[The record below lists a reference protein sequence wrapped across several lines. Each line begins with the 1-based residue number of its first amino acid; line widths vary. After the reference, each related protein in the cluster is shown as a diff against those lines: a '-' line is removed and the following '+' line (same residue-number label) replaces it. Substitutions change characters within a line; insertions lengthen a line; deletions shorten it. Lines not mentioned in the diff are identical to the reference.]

1 MWKLKSI
8 EAENL
13 CAFRSLAYTLQQGV
27 TTLIFGNNK
36 DNDSQQSNGA
46 GKSALLEC
54 IAVGLTGSP
63 LRKIRTE
70 EIINDAAEQCR
81 IILHLA
87 NDASNEELII
97 ARSIPRKGAS
107 TVACK
112 LYRGGELV
120 TTDEAVQHSVDAYNK
135 YILEKLGITRE
146 ELLNNFILSKYRYED
161 FLSSSDKEKKE
172 IINRFSNG
180 ILVDEAIARVEEDI
194 EPLSSEQ
201 QKIDL
206 ELAGID
212 GRIEMLQ
219 EQIAKEVAAGEE
231 RGRNRETR
239 IAELEE
245 AIASK
250 REYIRTHKETL
261 TGIDATI
268 AEVDKADKELQ
279 ALESSDTSLEECLK
293 AIDAVMTLLPD
304 ARRTDWNH
312 TLKLKKEDLLLAQ
325 SSLENLDASVNHAE
339 AVLKEKYDAF
349 EKFKV
354 QYTDFVT
361 QYGDKCEEYS
371 TRLQEIDKTLRS
383 LALRLEELR
392 RKRRVISAGI
402 DELSNKLAGSI
413 ICPKCGHEFLVAQP
427 NFDIEAGTKE
437 LRLRQQ
443 QLSEINGNIEA
454 EQNSSEEAEM
464 QQSKLNRERRTMDS
478 DRSRWEQELSDHERA
493 VCSATSEVERAE
505 HNRKRTKAEVAAMQ
519 DEIDSIRRKAF
530 DEFFGNIDE
539 RNATLSRERRK
550 IVEDIRSA
558 ECAIETLQETI
569 REVNEM
575 AAEDLTLSLRKTLDQ
590 EKQRSM
596 ETAKR
601 KFEVDDKVR
610 ALEVQRERFVQ
621 FKTYL
626 ANTKIE
632 ALSRITN
639 EFLIGIGSDIRIR
652 FDGYTV
658 LKSGKVREKISIS
671 LLRDGVDCGSFGK
684 FSAGEAARV
693 NLATILAMQKLVN
706 ANCDD
711 EKGLDLLVLDEILE
725 AVDEAGLSSMFD
737 ALNALGGTVLVVSHG
752 NVAEGYPHKLVI
764 TKENGESRI
773 GE

>member
-63 LRKIRTE
+63 LRKIRSE
-70 EIINDAAEQCR
+70 EIINDAAEQCC
-81 IILHLA
+81 ITLHLA

-135 YILEKLGITRE
+135 YVLEKLGITRD

-180 ILVDEAIARVEEDI
+180 ILVDEAIACVEEDI

-231 RGRNRETR
+231 RGRSREIR

-361 QYGDKCEEYS
+361 HYGDKCEEYS
-371 TRLQEIDKTLRS
+371 TRLQEIEKTLRS
-383 LALRLEELR
+383 LASRLEELR
-392 RKRRVISAGI
+392 RKRRVISVGI

-413 ICPKCGHEFLVAQP
+413 TCPKCGHEFLVAQP

-454 EQNSSEEAEM
+454 EQNSTEETEM
-464 QQSKLNRERRTMDS
+464 QQSKLNSERRTLDS

-539 RNATLSRERRK
+539 RNAALSRERRK

-575 AAEDLTLSLRKTLDQ
+575 AAEDLTLSLRKTLEQ

-596 ETAKR
+596 KTAKR

>member
-70 EIINDAAEQCR
+70 EIINDAAELCR
-81 IILHLA
+81 ITLHLA

-112 LYRGGELV
+112 LYRGGEIV

-180 ILVDEAIARVEEDI
+180 ILVDEAIARVEDDI

-219 EQIAKEVAAGEE
+219 EQIAKEVAACEE

-361 QYGDKCEEYS
+361 RYGDKCEEYS
-371 TRLQEIDKTLRS
+371 TRLQEIDKTLRN
-383 LALRLEELR
+383 LASRLEELR

-413 ICPKCGHEFLVAQP
+413 TCPKCAHEFLVAQP

-464 QQSKLNRERRTMDS
+464 QQSKLNSERRTLDS

-505 HNRKRTKAEVAAMQ
+505 HNRRRTKAEVAAMQ
-519 DEIDSIRRKAF
+519 DEIDGIRRKAF

-575 AAEDLTLSLRKTLDQ
+575 ATEDLTLSLRKTLEQ
-590 EKQRSM
+590 EKRRSM

>member
-250 REYIRTHKETL
+250 REYIRTHKEALST
-261 TGIDATI
+261 IDATI
-268 AEVDKADKELQ
+268 SEVDTADKELQ

-371 TRLQEIDKTLRS
+371 TRLQDIEKTLRS
-383 LALRLEELR
+383 LASRLEELR

-413 ICPKCGHEFLVAQP
+413 TCPKCGHEFLVAQP
-427 NFDIEAGTKE
+427 QFDIEAGTKE

-464 QQSKLNRERRTMDS
+464 QQSKLNSERRTLDS

-505 HNRKRTKAEVAAMQ
+505 HNRRRTKAEVAAMQ

-539 RNATLSRERRK
+539 RNAALSRERRK

-575 AAEDLTLSLRKTLDQ
+575 AAEDLTLSLRKTLEQ

>member
-63 LRKIRTE
+63 LRKIRSE
-70 EIINDAAEQCR
+70 EIINDAAEQCC
-81 IILHLA
+81 ITLHLA

-135 YILEKLGITRE
+135 YVLEKLGITRD

-180 ILVDEAIARVEEDI
+180 ILVDEAIACVEEDI

-231 RGRNRETR
+231 RGRSREIR

-361 QYGDKCEEYS
+361 HYGDKCEEYS
-371 TRLQEIDKTLRS
+371 TRLQEIEKTLRS
-383 LALRLEELR
+383 LASRLEELR
-392 RKRRVISAGI
+392 RKRRVISVGI

-413 ICPKCGHEFLVAQP
+413 TCPKCGHEFLVAQP

-464 QQSKLNRERRTMDS
+464 QQSKLNSERRTLDS

-505 HNRKRTKAEVAAMQ
+505 HNRRRTKAEVAAMQ

-539 RNATLSRERRK
+539 RNAALSREHRK

-575 AAEDLTLSLRKTLDQ
+575 AAEDLTLSLRKTLEQ

>member
-107 TVACK
+107 IVACK

-180 ILVDEAIARVEEDI
+180 ILVDEAIARVEEDL

-250 REYIRTHKETL
+250 RVYIRTHKESL

-361 QYGDKCEEYS
+361 KYGYKCEEYS

-383 LALRLEELR
+383 LASRLEELR

-413 ICPKCGHEFLVAQP
+413 TCPKCGHEFLVAQP

-464 QQSKLNRERRTMDS
+464 QQSKLNSERRTLDS

-575 AAEDLTLSLRKTLDQ
+575 AAEDLTLSLRKTLEQ

>member
-63 LRKIRTE
+63 LRKIRSE
-70 EIINDAAEQCR
+70 EIINDAAEQCC
-81 IILHLA
+81 ITLHLA

-135 YILEKLGITRE
+135 YVLEKLGITRD

-180 ILVDEAIARVEEDI
+180 ILVDEAIACVEEDI

-231 RGRNRETR
+231 RGRSREIR

-361 QYGDKCEEYS
+361 QYGDRCEEYS
-371 TRLQEIDKTLRS
+371 TRLQEIDKTLRN
-383 LALRLEELR
+383 LASRLEELR

-413 ICPKCGHEFLVAQP
+413 TCPKCGHKFLVAQP

-464 QQSKLNRERRTMDS
+464 QQSKLNSERRTLDS

-493 VCSATSEVERAE
+493 VCCATSEVERAE
-505 HNRKRTKAEVAAMQ
+505 HNRRRTKAEVAAMQ
-519 DEIDSIRRKAF
+519 DDIDSIRRKVF
-530 DEFFGNIDE
+530 DEMFGIIDE
-539 RNATLSRERRK
+539 RNAVLNRERRK

-575 AAEDLTLSLRKTLDQ
+575 ATEDLTLSLHKTLEQ

-652 FDGYTV
+652 IDGYTV

-752 NVAEGYPHKLVI
+752 NVAEGYPHKLLI

>member
-63 LRKIRTE
+63 LRKIRSE
-70 EIINDAAEQCR
+70 EIINDAAEQCC
-81 IILHLA
+81 ITLHLA

-135 YILEKLGITRE
+135 YVLEKLGITRD

-180 ILVDEAIARVEEDI
+180 ILVDEAIACVEEDI

-231 RGRNRETR
+231 RGRSREIR

-339 AVLKEKYDAF
+339 AALKEKYDAF

-354 QYTDFVT
+354 EYTDFVT

-383 LALRLEELR
+383 LASRLEELR
-392 RKRRVISAGI
+392 RKRRVISVGI

-413 ICPKCGHEFLVAQP
+413 TCPKCGHEFLVAQP

-454 EQNSSEEAEM
+454 EQNSTEETEM
-464 QQSKLNRERRTMDS
+464 QQSKLNSERRTLDS

-505 HNRKRTKAEVAAMQ
+505 HNRRRTKAEVAAMQ

-539 RNATLSRERRK
+539 RNAALSREHRK

-575 AAEDLTLSLRKTLDQ
+575 AAEDLTLSLRKTLEQ

-601 KFEVDDKVR
+601 KFEVDEKVR

>member
-180 ILVDEAIARVEEDI
+180 ILVDEAIARVEEDL

-250 REYIRTHKETL
+250 REYIRIHKETL

-293 AIDAVMTLLPD
+293 AIDALMPLFPD

-312 TLKLKKEDLLLAQ
+312 TLRLKKEDLLLAQ
-325 SSLENLDASVNHAE
+325 ASLENLDAEVRRVEHKLAE
-339 AVLKEKYDAF
+339 KQADWEV
-349 EKFKV
+349 FKN
-354 QYTDFVT
+354 
-361 QYGDKCEEYS
+361 EYS
-371 TRLQEIDKTLRS
+371 EFCSKYSEQNDEFYFCMQKLEKTLRE
-383 LALRLEELR
+383 LASRLEELR

-413 ICPKCGHEFLVAQP
+413 TCPKCGHEFLVAQP
-427 NFDIEAGTKE
+427 NFDIEAGIKE

-464 QQSKLNRERRTMDS
+464 QQSKLNSERRTLDS

-505 HNRKRTKAEVAAMQ
+505 HNRRRTKAEVAAMQ

-575 AAEDLTLSLRKTLDQ
+575 AAEDLTLSLRKTLEQ

-601 KFEVDDKVR
+601 KFEVDDKAR

-737 ALNALGGTVLVVSHG
+737 ALNALGSTVLVVSHG

>member
-70 EIINDAAEQCR
+70 EIINDAVEQCR

-180 ILVDEAIARVEEDI
+180 ILVDEAIARVKEDI

-231 RGRNRETR
+231 RGRNRESR

-261 TGIDATI
+261 NGIDATI
-268 AEVDKADKELQ
+268 AEVEKADKELQ

-293 AIDAVMTLLPD
+293 AIDALMPLFPD

-312 TLKLKKEDLLLAQ
+312 TLRLKKEDLLLAQ
-325 SSLENLDASVNHAE
+325 ASLENLDASVNHAE

-349 EKFKV
+349 EMFKV

-361 QYGDKCEEYS
+361 QYGDKCEKYS
-371 TRLQEIDKTLRS
+371 IRLQEIDKTLRS
-383 LALRLEELR
+383 LASRLEELR

-413 ICPKCGHEFLVAQP
+413 TCPKCGHEFLVAQP

-454 EQNSSEEAEM
+454 EQNSSEDAEM
-464 QQSKLNRERRTMDS
+464 QQSKLNSERRTLDN
-478 DRSRWEQELSDHERA
+478 DRSRWEQELSYHERA

-519 DEIDSIRRKAF
+519 DEIEGIRRKVF

-550 IVEDIRSA
+550 IVEDIRST

-575 AAEDLTLSLRKTLDQ
+575 AAEDLTLSLRKTLEQ

>member
-135 YILEKLGITRE
+135 YILEKLGITRD

-231 RGRNRETR
+231 RGRNRESR

-261 TGIDATI
+261 NDIDATI
-268 AEVDKADKELQ
+268 AEVEKADKELQ

-293 AIDAVMTLLPD
+293 AIDALMPLLPD

-312 TLKLKKEDLLLAQ
+312 TLRLKKEDLLLAQ

-371 TRLQEIDKTLRS
+371 TRLQEIDKTLRN
-383 LALRLEELR
+383 LASRLEELR

-413 ICPKCGHEFLVAQP
+413 TCPKCGHEFLVAQP
-427 NFDIEAGTKE
+427 QFDIEAGTKE

-443 QLSEINGNIEA
+443 QLSEINCNIEA

-464 QQSKLNRERRTMDS
+464 QQSKLNSERRTLDS

-505 HNRKRTKAEVAAMQ
+505 HNRRRTKAEVAAMQ

-539 RNATLSRERRK
+539 RNAALSRERRK

-575 AAEDLTLSLRKTLDQ
+575 ATEDLTLSLRKTLEQ

>member
-180 ILVDEAIARVEEDI
+180 ILVDEAISRVEEDI

-261 TGIDATI
+261 TSIDATI
-268 AEVDKADKELQ
+268 AEVEKADKELQ
-279 ALESSDTSLEECLK
+279 ALEASDTSLEECLK
-293 AIDAVMTLLPD
+293 AIDAVMTLLPN

-371 TRLQEIDKTLRS
+371 TRLQEIEKTLRS
-383 LALRLEELR
+383 LASRLEELR

-413 ICPKCGHEFLVAQP
+413 TCPKCGHEFLVAQP
-427 NFDIEAGTKE
+427 QFDIEAGTKE

-454 EQNSSEEAEM
+454 EQNSTEEAEM
-464 QQSKLNRERRTMDS
+464 QQSRINADRRTLDS
-478 DRSRWEQELSDHERA
+478 DRSRWVQELSEHERA
-493 VCSATSEVERAE
+493 VCSATSDVERAE
-505 HNRKRTKAEVAAMQ
+505 HNRKRTKAEVAALQ
-519 DEIDSIRRKAF
+519 DDIDSIRRKAF
-530 DEFFGNIDE
+530 DELFGFIDE
-539 RNATLSRERRK
+539 RHSSLSRERRK
-550 IVEDIRSA
+550 IVENIRSA

-575 AAEDLTLSLRKTLDQ
+575 AAADLTLSLRTSLEQ

-632 ALSRITN
+632 ALSSITN

-725 AVDEAGLSSMFD
+725 AVDEAGLSSMFE
-737 ALNALGGTVLVVSHG
+737 ALNSLGSTVLVVSHG

-773 GE
+773 EK

>member
-81 IILHLA
+81 ITLHLA

-112 LYRGGELV
+112 LYRGSELV

-231 RGRNRETR
+231 RGRNRESR

-261 TGIDATI
+261 NGIDATI
-268 AEVDKADKELQ
+268 AEVEKADKELQ

-293 AIDAVMTLLPD
+293 AIDVLMPLFPD

-312 TLKLKKEDLLLAQ
+312 TLRLKKEDLLLAQ
-325 SSLENLDASVNHAE
+325 ASLENLDAEVRRVEHKLAE
-339 AVLKEKYDAF
+339 KQADWEV
-349 EKFKV
+349 FKN
-354 QYTDFVT
+354 
-361 QYGDKCEEYS
+361 EYS
-371 TRLQEIDKTLRS
+371 EFCSKYNEQNDEFYFCMQKLEKTLRE
-383 LALRLEELR
+383 LASRLEDLR

-413 ICPKCGHEFLVAQP
+413 TCPKCGHEFLVAQP

-464 QQSKLNRERRTMDS
+464 QQSKLNSERRTLDS
-478 DRSRWEQELSDHERA
+478 DRSRWEQELSDHERG

-505 HNRKRTKAEVAAMQ
+505 HNRRRTKAEVAAMQ
-519 DEIDSIRRKAF
+519 DEIESIRRKAF

-575 AAEDLTLSLRKTLDQ
+575 AAEDLTLSLRKTLEQ

>member
-81 IILHLA
+81 ITLHLA

-112 LYRGGELV
+112 LYRGGKLV

-219 EQIAKEVAAGEE
+219 EQITKEVAAGEE
-231 RGRNRETR
+231 RGRSRETR

-261 TGIDATI
+261 STIDATI
-268 AEVDKADKELQ
+268 AEVDTADKELQ

-293 AIDAVMTLLPD
+293 SIDAVMTLLPD

-339 AVLKEKYDAF
+339 TVLKEKYDAF

-371 TRLQEIDKTLRS
+371 TRLQEIDKTLRN

-413 ICPKCGHEFLVAQP
+413 TCPKCGHEFLVAQP
-427 NFDIEAGTKE
+427 NFDIEAGSKE

-454 EQNSSEEAEM
+454 EQNSTEEAEM
-464 QQSKLNRERRTMDS
+464 QQSKLNSERRTLDS
-478 DRSRWEQELSDHERA
+478 DRSRWEQELSDHERG

-575 AAEDLTLSLRKTLDQ
+575 AAEDLTLSLRKTLEQ

>member
-107 TVACK
+107 IVACK

-219 EQIAKEVAAGEE
+219 EQITKEVAAGEE

-354 QYTDFVT
+354 EYTDFVT

-371 TRLQEIDKTLRS
+371 TRLQEIDKTLRN
-383 LALRLEELR
+383 LASRLEELR
-392 RKRRVISAGI
+392 RKRRVISSGI

-413 ICPKCGHEFLVAQP
+413 TCPKCGHGFLVAQP
-427 NFDIEAGTKE
+427 NFDIEAGSKE

-464 QQSKLNRERRTMDS
+464 QQSKLNSERRTLDS

-493 VCSATSEVERAE
+493 VCCATSEVECAE

-519 DEIDSIRRKAF
+519 DEIESIRRKAF

-575 AAEDLTLSLRKTLDQ
+575 AAEDLTLSLRKTLEQ

>member
-180 ILVDEAIARVEEDI
+180 ILVDEAIARVDEDI

-201 QKIDL
+201 QNIDL

-250 REYIRTHKETL
+250 REYIRTHKEAL

-279 ALESSDTSLEECLK
+279 TLESSDTSLEECLK
-293 AIDAVMTLLPD
+293 AIDAVMILLPD

-339 AVLKEKYDAF
+339 AILKEKYDAF
-349 EKFKV
+349 EKFKI

-371 TRLQEIDKTLRS
+371 TRLQEIDKTLRN
-383 LALRLEELR
+383 LASRLEELR

-413 ICPKCGHEFLVAQP
+413 TCPKCGHEFLVAQP

-464 QQSKLNRERRTMDS
+464 QQSKLNSERRTLDS

-550 IVEDIRSA
+550 IAEDIRSA

-575 AAEDLTLSLRKTLDQ
+575 AAEDLTLSLRKTLEQ

>member
-63 LRKIRTE
+63 LRKIRSE
-70 EIINDAAEQCR
+70 EIINDAAEQCC
-81 IILHLA
+81 ITLHLA

-135 YILEKLGITRE
+135 YVLEKLGITRD

-180 ILVDEAIARVEEDI
+180 ILVDEAIACVEEDI

-231 RGRNRETR
+231 RGRSREIR

-361 QYGDKCEEYS
+361 HYGDKCEEYS
-371 TRLQEIDKTLRS
+371 TRLQEIEKTLRS
-383 LALRLEELR
+383 LASRLEELR
-392 RKRRVISAGI
+392 RKRRVISVGI

-413 ICPKCGHEFLVAQP
+413 TCPKCGHEFLVAQP

-454 EQNSSEEAEM
+454 EQNSTEETEM
-464 QQSKLNRERRTMDS
+464 QQSKLNSERRTLDS

-505 HNRKRTKAEVAAMQ
+505 HNRRRTKAEVAAMQ

-550 IVEDIRSA
+550 IVEDIRLA

-575 AAEDLTLSLRKTLDQ
+575 AAEDLTLSLRKTLEQ

>member
-245 AIASK
+245 AIATK
-250 REYIRTHKETL
+250 REYIRTHKEAL

-325 SSLENLDASVNHAE
+325 SSLENLDASVNHAG

-354 QYTDFVT
+354 EYTDFVT
-361 QYGDKCEEYS
+361 KYGDKCEEYS
-371 TRLQEIDKTLRS
+371 TRLQEIDKTLRN
-383 LALRLEELR
+383 LASRLEELR

-413 ICPKCGHEFLVAQP
+413 TCPKCGHEFLVAQP

-454 EQNSSEEAEM
+454 EQNSLEVAEM
-464 QQSKLNRERRTMDS
+464 QQSKLNSERRTLDS

-539 RNATLSRERRK
+539 RNAALSRERRK

-575 AAEDLTLSLRKTLDQ
+575 AAEDLTLSLRKTLEQ

>member
-70 EIINDAAEQCR
+70 EIINVAAEQCR
-81 IILHLA
+81 ITLHLA

-112 LYRGGELV
+112 LCRGGELV

-250 REYIRTHKETL
+250 REYIRTHKEAL
-261 TGIDATI
+261 NGIDATI

-392 RKRRVISAGI
+392 CKRRVISAGI

-413 ICPKCGHEFLVAQP
+413 TCPKCGHEFLVAQP

-464 QQSKLNRERRTMDS
+464 QQSKLNSERRTLDS

-505 HNRKRTKAEVAAMQ
+505 HNRRRTKAEVAAMQ

-539 RNATLSRERRK
+539 RNAALSRERRK

-569 REVNEM
+569 HEVNEM
-575 AAEDLTLSLRKTLDQ
+575 ASEDLTLSLRKTLEQ
-590 EKQRSM
+590 EKRRSM

>member
-54 IAVGLTGSP
+54 IAVGLAGSP

-231 RGRNRETR
+231 RGRSRETR
-239 IAELEE
+239 IAELDE

-250 REYIRTHKETL
+250 RENIRTHKEAL
-261 TGIDATI
+261 NGIDATI

-293 AIDAVMTLLPD
+293 AIDAVMALLPN

-354 QYTDFVT
+354 QYTGFVT

-371 TRLQEIDKTLRS
+371 TRLQEIDKTLRN
-383 LALRLEELR
+383 LASRLEELR

-413 ICPKCGHEFLVAQP
+413 TCPKCGHEFLVAQP

-443 QLSEINGNIEA
+443 QLSEINSNIEA
-454 EQNSSEEAEM
+454 EQNSTEEAEM
-464 QQSKLNRERRTMDS
+464 QQSKLNSERRTLDS

>member
-97 ARSIPRKGAS
+97 ARSTPRKGAS

-261 TGIDATI
+261 NSIDATI

-371 TRLQEIDKTLRS
+371 TRLQEIDKTLRN
-383 LALRLEELR
+383 LASRLEELR

-413 ICPKCGHEFLVAQP
+413 SCPKCGHEFLVAQP

-454 EQNSSEEAEM
+454 EQNSTEETEM
-464 QQSKLNRERRTMDS
+464 QQSKLNSERRTLDS

-505 HNRKRTKAEVAAMQ
+505 HNRRRTKAEVAAMQ

-530 DEFFGNIDE
+530 DEFFGNIDD

-575 AAEDLTLSLRKTLDQ
+575 AAEDLTLSLRKTLEQ

>member
-112 LYRGGELV
+112 LYRGGEFV

-250 REYIRTHKETL
+250 REYIRTHKETQ

-354 QYTDFVT
+354 EYTDFVT

-371 TRLQEIDKTLRS
+371 TRLQEIDKTLRN
-383 LALRLEELR
+383 LASRLEELR

-413 ICPKCGHEFLVAQP
+413 TCPKCGHEFLVAQP

-464 QQSKLNRERRTMDS
+464 QQSKLNSERRTLDS

-505 HNRKRTKAEVAAMQ
+505 HNRRRTKAEVAAMQ

-530 DEFFGNIDE
+530 DEFFGNIGE
-539 RNATLSRERRK
+539 RLATLSRERRK

-575 AAEDLTLSLRKTLDQ
+575 AAEDLTLSLRKTLEQ

>member
-349 EKFKV
+349 EKFKI

-371 TRLQEIDKTLRS
+371 TRLQEIDKTLRN
-383 LALRLEELR
+383 LASRLEELR

-413 ICPKCGHEFLVAQP
+413 TCPKCGHEFLVAQP
-427 NFDIEAGTKE
+427 QFDIEAGTKE

-464 QQSKLNRERRTMDS
+464 QQSKLNSERRTLDS

-550 IVEDIRSA
+550 IAEDIRSA

-569 REVNEM
+569 REVNVM
-575 AAEDLTLSLRKTLDQ
+575 ATEDLTLSLRKTLEQ

-711 EKGLDLLVLDEILE
+711 EKGLDLLCIDEVLD
-725 AVDEAGLSSMFD
+725 AMDADGLACVF
-737 ALNALGGTVLVVSHG
+737 AELNQLGITALVVSHG
-752 NVAEGYPHKLVI
+752 SIAENYPYKLEI
-764 TKENGESRI
+764 IKENGASYI
-773 GE
+773 S

>member
-63 LRKIRTE
+63 LRKIRSE
-70 EIINDAAEQCR
+70 EIINDAAEQCC
-81 IILHLA
+81 ITLHLA

-135 YILEKLGITRE
+135 YVLEKLGITRD

-180 ILVDEAIARVEEDI
+180 ILVDEAIACVEEDI

-231 RGRNRETR
+231 RGRSREIR

-361 QYGDKCEEYS
+361 HYGDKCEEYS
-371 TRLQEIDKTLRS
+371 TRLQEIEKTLRS
-383 LALRLEELR
+383 LASRLEELR
-392 RKRRVISAGI
+392 RKRRVISVGI

-413 ICPKCGHEFLVAQP
+413 TCPKCGHEFLVAQP

-454 EQNSSEEAEM
+454 EQNSTEETEM
-464 QQSKLNRERRTMDS
+464 QQSKLNSERRTLDS

-505 HNRKRTKAEVAAMQ
+505 HNRRRTKAEVAAMQ

-575 AAEDLTLSLRKTLDQ
+575 AAEDLTLSLRKTLEQ

>member
-81 IILHLA
+81 ITLHLA
-87 NDASNEELII
+87 NYASNEELII

-219 EQIAKEVAAGEE
+219 EQIAKEVVAGEE

-239 IAELEE
+239 ITELEE

-279 ALESSDTSLEECLK
+279 ALESSDTFLEECLK

-361 QYGDKCEEYS
+361 KYGYKCEEYS

-383 LALRLEELR
+383 LASRLEELR

-413 ICPKCGHEFLVAQP
+413 TCPKCGHEFLVAQP

-464 QQSKLNRERRTMDS
+464 QQSKLNSERRTLDS

-505 HNRKRTKAEVAAMQ
+505 HNRRRTKAEVAAMQ

-575 AAEDLTLSLRKTLDQ
+575 AAEDLTLSLRKTLEQ

-671 LLRDGVDCGSFGK
+671 LLRDGVECGSFGK

>member
-81 IILHLA
+81 ITLHLA

-120 TTDEAVQHSVDAYNK
+120 TTDEAMQHSVDAYNK

-219 EQIAKEVAAGEE
+219 EQIAKEVAVGEE
-231 RGRNRETR
+231 RGRSREIR

-250 REYIRTHKETL
+250 REYIRTHKESL

-312 TLKLKKEDLLLAQ
+312 TVKLKKEDLLLAQ

-339 AVLKEKYDAF
+339 AVLKEKYEAF

-361 QYGDKCEEYS
+361 HYGDKCEEYS
-371 TRLQEIDKTLRS
+371 TRLQEIDKTLRN
-383 LALRLEELR
+383 LASRLEELR

-413 ICPKCGHEFLVAQP
+413 TCPKCGHEFLVAQP
-427 NFDIEAGTKE
+427 NFDIEAGIKE

-464 QQSKLNRERRTMDS
+464 QQSKLNSERRTLDS

-505 HNRKRTKAEVAAMQ
+505 HNRRRTKAEVAAMQ

-539 RNATLSRERRK
+539 RNAALSRERRK

-575 AAEDLTLSLRKTLDQ
+575 ATEDLTLSLRNTLEQ